1 MPVLEF
7 PAVCSYGK
15 GDSGT
20 SWIEFELTEEEESR
34 LISAFKDT
42 ETYIHGFRSSD
53 AVSDIYDKIWEAAN
67 EQITEEL
74 LGMDEM
80 LEEGE
85 KASDLYQ
92 LWVNFPEEFEGLYHL
107 EDEE

>member
-1 MPVLEF
+1 MKEYVF
-7 PAVCSYGK
+7 PGYCTFGK
-15 GDSGT
+15 CDSGT

-34 LISAFKDT
+34 LIAAFKDH

-53 AVSDIYDKIWEAAN
+53 AVSDIYDKIWKVAN

-85 KASDLYQ
+85 KASDIYQ
-92 LWVNFPEEFEGLYHL
+92 IWVNFPEEFEELYQ
-107 EDEE
+107 EDKE